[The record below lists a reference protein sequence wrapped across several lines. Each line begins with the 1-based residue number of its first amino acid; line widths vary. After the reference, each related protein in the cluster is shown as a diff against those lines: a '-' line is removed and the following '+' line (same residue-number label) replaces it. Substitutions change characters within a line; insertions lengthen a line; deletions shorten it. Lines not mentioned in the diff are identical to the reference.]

1 LLLFLAN
8 SPTPARNSNKTQIRD
23 FPPSTP
29 PSQYAALP
37 SMTPTP
43 GGGLFGNL
51 GTPSQQFNFADFV
64 NVTPSP
70 AQRPWGG
77 RTPGSLSKTPLL
89 RTARKS
95 LNFDNLVP
103 PDMNS
108 PVGRSKDAG
117 LALQLGEE
125 LRP

>member
-1 LLLFLAN
+1 
-8 SPTPARNSNKTQIRD
+8 
-23 FPPSTP
+23 
-29 PSQYAALP
+29 
-37 SMTPTP
+37 MTPTP
-43 GGGLFGNL
+43 GGGLFGNF

-70 AQRPWGG
+70 AQR
-77 RTPGSLSKTPLL
+77 GSLSKTPLL